1 MRNMLGDENANPSQC
16 ADGHDGFGSLLE
28 LPAGDVFGDRAIK
41 PLAFPL
47 TGEEVTFN
55 ATTGG
60 EIFLLTDQ
68 FRDGAARLDR
78 ALVEIAPDRVG
89 LIALPAILENIPGG
103 ELRVAIGGASVR
115 SEEHT
120 SELQSLMRI

>member
-1 MRNMLGDENANPSQC
+1 MCVLVTGVQTCALPS
-16 ADGHDGFGSLLE
+16 A
-28 LPAGDVFGDRAIK
+28 
-41 PLAFPL
+41 
-47 TGEEVTFN
+47 GEEVTFN

-103 ELRVAIGGASVR
+103 ELRVAIGGASVCLGDVEGNFPSAGR
-115 SEEHT
+115 VEDRLAKT
-120 SELQSLMRI
+120 GQAWTPLPLPPQ